1 MSPIQDTKKI
11 FVHTEY
17 ITVGPDPEFFLS
29 ILTTEKGLYWLKNSD
44 FVIECKSIAISYID
58 LDNDSDVFKEGRHK
72 NRVG

>member
-1 MSPIQDTKKI
+1 MISESPIQDTKKI

-44 FVIECKSIAISYID
+44 FVIECKSIA
-58 LDNDSDVFKEGRHK
+58 
-72 NRVG
+72 